1 MSRILIKAIK
11 PHRQKILVDGKE
23 MKLQQWANRKAAG
36 ALRDMGGDVQGEQFT
51 NSRDNLMR
59 DAVMNPENYG
69 IKFVDREAVPFEG
82 QELSP
87 ELSEPDIEG
96 EKAEIDAQFAPDEDE
111 GEVPSP
117 NIDPMSHPDWH
128 EDMSEEESFALA
140 EKLDPNIEDDEE
152 GFGNSPEEQKVFD
165 HLMSL
170 KPEEQE
176 VLRNNR
182 TPNNIEDD
190 DEDPEEEHMKRIM
203 TSHNT
208 AFRDAWSILKSW

>member
-23 MKLQQWANRKAAG
+23 MKLQQWANRKAAA

-59 DAVMNPENYG
+59 DAVMNPDNYG

-82 QELSP
+82 QELTP
-87 ELSEPDIEG
+87 ELSEPDIEA
-96 EKAEIDAQFAPDEDE
+96 ERAEIDEGFAPDEDE

-117 NIDPMSHPDWH
+117 NI
-128 EDMSEEESFALA
+128 EDEVDRGEDLFDEGG
-140 EKLDPNIEDDEE
+140 KLRE
-152 GFGNSPEEQKVFD
+152 GLP
-165 HLMSL
+165 
-170 KPEEQE
+170 
-176 VLRNNR
+176 
-182 TPNNIEDD
+182 EDD
-190 DEDPEEEHMKRIM
+190 DEDPEEEHLRRIM

>member
-36 ALRDMGGDVQGEQFT
+36 ALRDMGGDVHGEQFT

-96 EKAEIDAQFAPDEDE
+96 EKAEIDAQFAPDEADAEQERFLQEQEERTYGKDE
-111 GEVPSP
+111 SEIDRDVDSP
-117 NIDPMSHPDWH
+117 GGVRLP
-128 EDMSEEESFALA
+128 
-140 EKLDPNIEDDEE
+140 EDDDDTFS
-152 GFGNSPEEQKVFD
+152 GSGTKDDPFTTD
-165 HLMSL
+165 
-170 KPEEQE
+170 
-176 VLRNNR
+176 NR
-182 TPNNIEDD
+182 

>member
-1 MSRILIKAIK
+1 MSRILVKAIK

-23 MKLQQWANRKAAG
+23 MKLQQWANRKAAA

-69 IKFVDREAVPFEG
+69 IKFVDREPIPFEG
-82 QELSP
+82 QELTP
-87 ELSEPDIEG
+87 KLSTPDIEA
-96 EKAEIDAQFAPDEDE
+96 ERAEIDEEFAPDEDE

-128 EDMSEEESFALA
+128 EDMSEEEAFELM
-140 EKLDPNIEDDEE
+140 ERLDPKLNPNIEDEVDRGKDLFDESGKLRE
-152 GFGNSPEEQKVFD
+152 GLP
-165 HLMSL
+165 
-170 KPEEQE
+170 
-176 VLRNNR
+176 
-182 TPNNIEDD
+182 EDD
-190 DEDPEEEHMKRIM
+190 DEDPEEEHLRRIM

>member
-36 ALRDMGGDVQGEQFT
+36 ALRDMGGDVHGEQFT

-82 QELSP
+82 QELTP

-96 EKAEIDAQFAPDEDE
+96 EKAED
-111 GEVPSP
+111 
-117 NIDPMSHPDWH
+117 
-128 EDMSEEESFALA
+128 
-140 EKLDPNIEDDEE
+140 
-152 GFGNSPEEQKVFD
+152 
-165 HLMSL
+165 
-170 KPEEQE
+170 
-176 VLRNNR
+176 
-182 TPNNIEDD
+182 
-190 DEDPEEEHMKRIM
+190 
-203 TSHNT
+203 
-208 AFRDAWSILKSW
+208 